1 MSLRGPMTII
11 EMAAIVIAVAFAL
24 IVGYLVRLMIQVRKT
39 FAEAERLLININ
51 DELPSLIGKIHAM
64 SQNVIEL
71 TQQARIGVEHAS
83 VFLHSVG
90 EVGESVERVYGFLKG
105 ASGAMLPNVASLVT
119 RLRKVV
125 SRRFSTRSRAFPFHP
140 GIPH

>member
-119 RLRKVV
+119 R
-125 SRRFSTRSRAFPFHP
+125 
-140 GIPH
+140 